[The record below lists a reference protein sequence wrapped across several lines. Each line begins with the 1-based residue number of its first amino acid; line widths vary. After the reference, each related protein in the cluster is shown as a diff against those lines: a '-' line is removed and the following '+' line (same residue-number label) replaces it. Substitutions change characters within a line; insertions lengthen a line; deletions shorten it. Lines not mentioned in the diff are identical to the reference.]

1 LEYLESTLGDFN
13 RFAQVN
19 NVFFII
25 VAHPHALD
33 KGKDGNYPC
42 PDIFDLNDGAMWNNK
57 TDNIL
62 VYHRPFRQ
70 TDPQNPLAEFH
81 SKKIRDQKVVGKPGF
96 ILVDYH
102 WQTRRYLYDGID
114 YMQKVLNEKNYT
126 FQREQAVIKFNEPV
140 KPVVLTDADL
150 EDFTYGVEDRT
161 NEF

>member
-1 LEYLESTLGDFN
+1 
-13 RFAQVN
+13 
-19 NVFFII
+19 
-25 VAHPHALD
+25 
-33 KGKDGNYPC
+33 
-42 PDIFDLNDGAMWNNK
+42 
-57 TDNIL
+57 
-62 VYHRPFRQ
+62 
-70 TDPQNPLAEFH
+70 LAEFH